1 MHHKL
6 NKMDKMY
13 LHNKDIERIEEEI
26 VLLYETSSSYD
37 SEAGRI
43 LLSLR
48 KDMINDRVLKRQ
60 EDILPDII
68 AFNDA
73 LRDALHTMY
82 DRAHQIWD
90 NLKLI
95 VNAGEEPELTAKC
108 FLDKE
113 FSLTDKVDEARREI
127 LWNAICD
134 SDWNILYEEG
144 ITLTPLTL
152 PRDLDMSFDTL
163 IGMDCLPPNWNEG
176 LDREL
181 TKDLHLTSAFHHL
194 FRHTDFA
201 ITDFITVQKFRTE
214 IEININSHQQ

>member
-1 MHHKL
+1 
-6 NKMDKMY
+6 MDKMY

-214 IEININSHQQ
+214 IEININSHRQ

>member
-1 MHHKL
+1 
-6 NKMDKMY
+6 MY

-127 LWNAICD
+127 LWNVICD

>member
-1 MHHKL
+1 
-6 NKMDKMY
+6 MY

-95 VNAGEEPELTAKC
+95 VKAGEEPELTAKC

>member
-1 MHHKL
+1 
-6 NKMDKMY
+6 MDKMY

>member
-1 MHHKL
+1 
-6 NKMDKMY
+6 MY

-95 VNAGEEPELTAKC
+95 VNAGEESELTAKC

>member
-1 MHHKL
+1 
-6 NKMDKMY
+6 MDKMY

-144 ITLTPLTL
+144 ITLTPLAL